1 MRISDWSSDVC
12 SSDLGGTKADYAISR
27 AHNLNFGARYDRE
40 VESRADPEATTDP
53 DLSPRKIDLLSG
65 DIGYRYQMNRI
76 GISLQGGVQRQNYLP
91 SAENDRDM
99 TTYRGS
105 LRTSAPI
112 AAGQTLSLEGY
123 ATRGTNR
130 QNINHHGIK

>member
-91 SAENDRDM
+91 SAETDSDKHGRESCRERVCKYVLISVVAD
-99 TTYRGS
+99 TVKKHRKTYKEKR
-105 LRTSAPI
+105 
-112 AAGQTLSLEGY
+112 
-123 ATRGTNR
+123 
-130 QNINHHGIK
+130 KKD